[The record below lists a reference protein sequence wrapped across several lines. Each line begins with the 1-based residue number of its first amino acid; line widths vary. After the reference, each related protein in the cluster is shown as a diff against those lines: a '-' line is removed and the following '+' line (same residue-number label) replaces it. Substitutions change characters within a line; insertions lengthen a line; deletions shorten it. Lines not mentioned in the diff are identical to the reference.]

1 MMSQEEKDLATHVEI
16 CAIRYKGLEERMD
29 GLESRLVKVETEIVN
44 LKTEMAAGFHEIKL
58 LLEKQN
64 NTRSTQI
71 IATFG
76 TIIAAIIGVIGYLV
90 TKH

>member
-1 MMSQEEKDLATHVEI
+1 
-16 CAIRYKGLEERMD
+16 MD
-29 GLESRLVKVETEIVN
+29 GLEARLVKVETEIVN

-64 NTRSTQI
+64 NSRSTQVIAGISSI
-71 IATFG
+71 IVAVVG
-76 TIIAAIIGVIGYLV
+76 TIGYLL

>member
-1 MMSQEEKDLATHVEI
+1 MSQEDKDLATHVEI
-16 CAIRYKGLEERMD
+16 CAIRYKVLEERMD
-29 GLESRLVKVETEIVN
+29 GLEARLVKVETEIVN
-44 LKTEMAAGFHEIKL
+44 LKAEMAAGFHEIKL

-64 NTRSTQI
+64 NSKATQV